1 MGEANAV
8 KKKNYMQILMRPQ
21 VLVYVI
27 LIIMLIVANIVSPG
41 YLKGKHLLSM
51 LRIAAFLGIVC
62 IGQNLV
68 ILIGGIDMGVPYVIM
83 IGNVIGA
90 EILKGQDSNIVKA
103 LGAVIL
109 AGAVIGIIE
118 SIGINYFK
126 INAFIMTL
134 GMGIIVEGVAMVTTG
149 GAPKGSSSPM
159 LTKLTSMNTVGGI
172 SGIIIIWAIA
182 AAIFIIVMKYTKF
195 GRYVYALGANPAGA
209 RFSGVH
215 TKKIRALVYIVS
227 PIVCA
232 FVGFMLVGY
241 TGTTYLEVGDSYDP
255 ANIAAVIL
263 GGTAVTGGRGSYVGT
278 IAGVLIMT
286 ILTDFLTILNV
297 NEAIRTMVNGIVL
310 IVLLIAYSRNNTKD
324 V

>member
-8 KKKNYMQILMRPQ
+8 KKNNFIQTLMRPQ

-27 LIIMLIVANIVSPG
+27 LIIMLIIANIVSPG
-41 YLKGKHLLSM
+41 YLKVKLLLSM

-90 EILKGQDSNIVKA
+90 EILKGQDSNIGKA
-103 LGAVIL
+103 LVAVIL
-109 AGAVIGIIE
+109 AGAIIGIIE

-149 GAPKGSSSPM
+149 GAPKGSSSPI
-159 LTKLTSMNTVGGI
+159 LTKLTSMNTIGGI

-182 AAIFIIVMKYTKF
+182 ATVFIIVMKYTKF
-195 GRYVYALGANPAGA
+195 GRYVYALGANSTGA

-255 ANIAAVIL
+255 SNIAAVIL

>member
-8 KKKNYMQILMRPQ
+8 KKNNFIQMLMRPQ

-27 LIIMLIVANIVSPG
+27 LIIMLI
-41 YLKGKHLLSM
+41 
-51 LRIAAFLGIVC
+51 IASFLGIVC

-90 EILKGQDSNIVKA
+90 EILKGQDSNIGKA
-103 LGAVIL
+103 LVAVIL
-109 AGAVIGIIE
+109 AGAIIGIIE

-159 LTKLTSMNTVGGI
+159 LTKLTSMNTIGGI
-172 SGIIIIWAIA
+172 SGIIIIWVIVS
-182 AAIFIIVMKYTKF
+182 AIFIIVMKYTKF
-195 GRYVYALGANPAGA
+195 GRYVYALGANSTGA

-255 ANIAAVIL
+255 SNIAAVIL

-310 IVLLIAYSRNNTKD
+310 IVLLIAYSRNNTKY

>member
-8 KKKNYMQILMRPQ
+8 KKNNFIQMLMRPQ

-27 LIIMLIVANIVSPG
+27 LIIMLIIANIVSPG

-90 EILKGQDSNIVKA
+90 EILKGQDSNIGKA
-103 LGAVIL
+103 LVAVIL
-109 AGAVIGIIE
+109 AGAIIGIIE

-159 LTKLTSMNTVGGI
+159 LTKLTSMNTIGGI
-172 SGIIIIWAIA
+172 SGIIIIWVIVS
-182 AAIFIIVMKYTKF
+182 AIFIIVMKYTKF
-195 GRYVYALGANPAGA
+195 GRYVYALGANSTGA

-215 TKKIRALVYIVS
+215 TK
-227 PIVCA
+227 
-232 FVGFMLVGY
+232 
-241 TGTTYLEVGDSYDP
+241 
-255 ANIAAVIL
+255 
-263 GGTAVTGGRGSYVGT
+263 
-278 IAGVLIMT
+278 
-286 ILTDFLTILNV
+286 
-297 NEAIRTMVNGIVL
+297 
-310 IVLLIAYSRNNTKD
+310 
-324 V
+324 

>member
-1 MGEANAV
+1 
-8 KKKNYMQILMRPQ
+8 
-21 VLVYVI
+21 
-27 LIIMLIVANIVSPG
+27 
-41 YLKGKHLLSM
+41 
-51 LRIAAFLGIVC
+51 
-62 IGQNLV
+62 
-68 ILIGGIDMGVPYVIM
+68 MGVPYVIM

-90 EILKGQDSNIVKA
+90 EILKGQDSNIGKA
-103 LGAVIL
+103 LVAVIL
-109 AGAVIGIIE
+109 AGAIIGIIE

-159 LTKLTSMNTVGGI
+159 LTKLTSMNTIGGI
-172 SGIIIIWAIA
+172 SGIIIIWVIVS
-182 AAIFIIVMKYTKF
+182 AIFIIVMKYTKF
-195 GRYVYALGANPAGA
+195 GRYVYALGANSTGA

-255 ANIAAVIL
+255 SNIAAVIL
-263 GGTAVTGGRGSYVGT
+263 GVQQLQGDV
-278 IAGVLIMT
+278 
-286 ILTDFLTILNV
+286 
-297 NEAIRTMVNGIVL
+297 EAMLELSQV
-310 IVLLIAYSRNNTKD
+310 S
-324 V
+324 

>member
-8 KKKNYMQILMRPQ
+8 KKNNFIQTLMRPQ

-27 LIIMLIVANIVSPG
+27 LIIMLIIANIVSPG

-90 EILKGQDSNIVKA
+90 EILKGQDSNIGKA
-103 LGAVIL
+103 LVAVIL
-109 AGAVIGIIE
+109 AGAIIGIIE

-149 GAPKGSSSPM
+149 GAPKGSSSPI
-159 LTKLTSMNTVGGI
+159 LTKLTSMNTIGGI

-182 AAIFIIVMKYTKF
+182 ATVFIIVMKYTKF
-195 GRYVYALGANPAGA
+195 GRYVYALGANS

-255 ANIAAVIL
+255 SNIAAVIL